1 MVKNYFVKQYQESDY
16 ENWNAFIGQAKNAT
30 FLFHRDFME
39 YHKDRF
45 QDHSLIVLYKDKWI
59 GVVPANKVGNE
70 IFSHQGLT
78 YGGLVYNE
86 DSKLTTVITA
96 FRAVLLFLK
105 ADGIEKLHLKTLPS
119 IYHSKPAE
127 EIQYALFLAEAQLV
141 RRDSLSVIDLS
152 KQYKFLKNRKRGIQ
166 KGIANELVI
175 KEETSFES
183 FWNDV
188 LIPNLDERHGVK
200 PIHSVKEINSLKNI
214 FPTNIRQFNVYY
226 NDKIV
231 AGTTVFET
239 ETVAHCQY
247 ISKYENAENLGSL
260 DFLYHFLITKAFANK
275 RFFDFGISNESQGK
289 KLNDGLSYWKESFGA
304 STIVH
309 DFYEV
314 ETANYVKLD
323 SFFAKSKN
331 ILTK

>member
-1 MVKNYFVKQYQESDY
+1 MRNYSVKQYQESDY
-16 ENWNAFIGQAKNAT
+16 DNWNAFIGQAKNAT

-45 QDHSLIVLYKDKWI
+45 EDFSLLIFEDEKVVAVL
-59 GVVPANKVGNE
+59 PANRVGNE

-78 YGGLVYNE
+78 YGGLVYKE
-86 DSKLTTVITA
+86 ESKLTTVIIA
-96 FRAVLLFLK
+96 FRAVLLFLE
-105 ADGIEKLHLKTLPS
+105 ANGIQKLHLKTIPS

-127 EIQYALFLAEAQLV
+127 EIQYVLFLAEAQLV

-152 KQYKFLKNRKRGIQ
+152 QQYIFSKIRKRGIQ
-166 KGIANELVI
+166 KGKINRLII
-175 KEETSFES
+175 KEETDFES
-183 FWNDV
+183 FWNEV
-188 LIPNLDERHGVK
+188 LIPNLDKKHGAK
-200 PIHSVKEINSLKNI
+200 PIHSLEEMNVLKNI
-214 FPTNIRQFNVYY
+214 FPSNIRQFNVYY
-226 NDKIV
+226 KDKIV
-231 AGTTVFET
+231 AGTTVFES
-239 ETVAHCQY
+239 EKVAHCQY
-247 ISKYENAENLGSL
+247 ISKYENKENLGSL
-260 DFLYHFLITKAFANK
+260 DFLYHFLITEVFANK

-323 SFFAKSKN
+323 SFFAESKN
-331 ILTK
+331 KRNK

>member
-1 MVKNYFVKQYQESDY
+1 VKNYSVKQYQESDY

-59 GVVPANKVGNE
+59 GVVPANRVGNE

-78 YGGLVYNE
+78 YGGLVYSAE
-86 DSKLTTVITA
+86 SKLTTVINA
-96 FRAVLLFLK
+96 FRAVLLFLE
-105 ADGIEKLHLKTLPS
+105 ANGIEKLHLKTIPS

-127 EIQYALFLAEAQLV
+127 EIQYALFLAGAQLV

-152 KQYKFLKNRKRGIQ
+152 QQYNVSKIRKRGIQ
-166 KGIANELVI
+166 KGKRNGLVI
-175 KEETSFES
+175 KEETDFES
-183 FWNDV
+183 FWDKI
-188 LIPNLDERHGVK
+188 LIPNLDERHNAK
-200 PIHSVKEINSLKNI
+200 PVHSLEEIKVLKNL
-214 FPTNIRQFNVYY
+214 FPTNIRQFNVYH
-226 NDKIV
+226 NNKIV

-247 ISKYENAENLGSL
+247 ISKYESDENLGSL
-260 DFLYHFLITKAFANK
+260 DFLYHFLITETFAGK

-289 KLNDGLSYWKESFGA
+289 KLNEGLSYWKESFGA

-314 ETANYVKLD
+314 ETANHFKLE
-323 SFFAKSKN
+323 N
-331 ILTK
+331 IFV

>member
-1 MVKNYFVKQYQESDY
+1 MKNYSVKQYQESDY

-45 QDHSLIVLYKDKWI
+45 QDFSLIVLYKDKWI
-59 GVVPANKVGNE
+59 GVVPANRVGNE

-86 DSKLTTVITA
+86 ESKLTTVINT
-96 FRAVLLFLK
+96 FRVVLLFLE
-105 ADGIEKLHLKTLPS
+105 ANGIGKLHLKTIPS

-152 KQYKFLKNRKRGIQ
+152 KQYVFSKIRKRGIQ
-166 KGIANELVI
+166 KGKTNGLII
-175 KEETSFES
+175 KEETDFES
-183 FWNDV
+183 FWDKI
-188 LIPNLDERHGVK
+188 LIPNLDERHNAK
-200 PIHSVKEINSLKNI
+200 PVHSLEEIKVLKSI
-214 FPTNIRQFNVYY
+214 FPANIRQFNVYY
-226 NDKIV
+226 KDKIV
-231 AGTTVFET
+231 AGTTIFET

-247 ISKYENAENLGSL
+247 ISKYENDENLGSL
-260 DFLYHFLITKAFANK
+260 DFLYHYLITETFADK

-289 KLNDGLSYWKESFGA
+289 KLNEGLSYWKESFGA

-309 DFYEV
+309 DFSEV
-314 ETANYVKLD
+314 ETANHFKLE
-323 SFFAKSKN
+323 N
-331 ILTK
+331 IFV